1 MKSRPITGASKRNM
15 FINDV
20 FGSKEELIK
29 QVREMLD
36 IPDDADGF
44 LTDEIITADLH
55 IDVAVGLSVDAYGF
69 VIAADDDKAQKA
81 RLSCLYRLCGSICH
95 ALSSR
100 VKDDKYAAYRDRDW
114 LKASANY
121 QYLAVMTERSIFDAR

>member
-29 QVREMLD
+29 LVRRHLAVENGD
-36 IPDDADGF
+36 DGF

-55 IDVAVGLSVDAYGF
+55 IDVAIGLSGDAYNF
-69 VIAADDDKAQKA
+69 VIAADGNKALKA

-100 VKDDKYAAYRDRDW
+100 VRDDKYVAYRDRDW
-114 LKASANY
+114 LKASANF
-121 QYLAVMTERSIFDAR
+121 QYLAVNTERSIFDVR

>member
-29 QVREMLD
+29 LVRRHLAVENGD
-36 IPDDADGF
+36 DGF

-55 IDVAVGLSVDAYGF
+55 IDVAVGLSEDAYSF
-69 VIAADDDKAQKA
+69 VIAADDDKALKA

-95 ALSSR
+95 ALASR
-100 VKDDKYAAYRDRDW
+100 AKNDRFTAYRDRDW
-114 LKASANY
+114 LKASANF
-121 QYLAVMTERSIFDAR
+121 QYLAVMTERSIFNVR

>member
-29 QVREMLD
+29 LVRRHLAVENGD
-36 IPDDADGF
+36 DGF

-55 IDVAVGLSVDAYGF
+55 IDVAVGLSGDAYGYILTSSF
-69 VIAADDDKAQKA
+69 DKSYKA

-121 QYLAVMTERSIFDAR
+121 QYLAVMTERSIFNVR

>member
-29 QVREMLD
+29 LVRRHLAIENGD
-36 IPDDADGF
+36 DGF

-55 IDVAVGLSVDAYGF
+55 IDVAIGLSEDVYSY
-69 VIAADDDKAQKA
+69 VIAGDNDKVMKA

-95 ALSSR
+95 ALASR
-100 VKDDKYAAYRDRDW
+100 VKNDKYAAYRDKDW
-114 LKASANY
+114 LNASANF
-121 QYLAVMTERSIFDAR
+121 QFLAVNTERSIFYVR

>member
-29 QVREMLD
+29 LVRRHLAVENGD
-36 IPDDADGF
+36 DGF

-55 IDVAVGLSVDAYGF
+55 IDVAVGLSGDAYRF

-121 QYLAVMTERSIFDAR
+121 QYLAVMTERSIFNVR